1 MSLDQETITQQLQQL
16 ASLRQRLA
24 LLLQQQA
31 KLGAYTP
38 PYVLIDIQEAQSA
51 IRGIKEHLRAADV
64 AVEDEPNDDVIPTA
78 GAVPSHLSP
87 QEQRNR
93 SRMLDKVEAF
103 WVKGVLDQS
112 LYQMARLELAFEHA
126 PAQVSHPWETILQQ
140 ANQPNQT
147 LPVGKPVIAVFDDLL
162 GELLI
167 LGAPGGGK
175 TTMVLEL
182 TRDLIARARNNEQH
196 PIPVVFNL
204 STWATKRQPLGNW
217 LTEELNQRYDVPRK
231 LAQDWVAVNA
241 LLPLL
246 DGLDEVAAEHR
257 DACVAAIN
265 DYRTEAEGF
274 VPLAVCSRIAE
285 YRTLTRKLRLQGA
298 IVIQPLSKPQVDEYL
313 KGVGRPLAAVRAAL
327 RDDPT
332 LWELMDSPLMLSI
345 VALAYEDTSAAKR
358 PASPTPEERRRQL
371 FDDYIAAM
379 FARPGR
385 SKGTAAYT
393 QHQAVH
399 SLSWLAAQMVAHHQ
413 TMLYI
418 ERMQPEWL
426 PQARQRGYVVRMRLI
441 NGLLAGLLG
450 GLGFGLLMGLVFGL
464 FTGLLNGLVVGLL
477 GGLVFGL
484 LAGRGYG
491 LLVGLILGLGVGR
504 LDQIAIVE
512 TFRWSWEAVWSR
524 WRLVLSVGLLG
535 GLLGGLGVGLV
546 QGELVLKA
554 TPNQG
559 IRRSAR
565 SALVLGL
572 GSGLG
577 LGPFTGLLVGL
588 LVGLF
593 TGPLIGLLVGLL
605 VGLGS
610 GLSFGLFLALR
621 NGGFAVLQHY
631 TLRWLLYRNGSLPL
645 RLVPFLD
652 YCAERIFLRKVGG
665 GYIFV
670 HRLLMEHFA
679 SLQEDA

>member
-175 TTMVLEL
+175 TTMLLEL

-450 GLGFGLLMGLVFGL
+450 GLVF
-464 FTGLLNGLVVGLL
+464 GLL

>member
-1 MSLDQETITQQLQQL
+1 MLPLNTSYRSRRTMSLDQETITQQLQQL

-147 LPVGKPVIAVFDDLL
+147 LPVGKPVIAVFDDVL

-167 LGAPGGGK
+167 LGGPGSGK
-175 TTMVLEL
+175 TTMLLEL

-285 YRTLTRKLRLQGA
+285 YRALTRKLRLQGA

-450 GLGFGLLMGLVFGL
+450 GLWFGLVRGLVFGL
-464 FTGLLNGLVVGLL
+464 FTGLLNGLLAGLLGGLVFGLL

-535 GLLGGLGVGLV
+535 GLLGGLGVGL
-546 QGELVLKA
+546 LV
-554 TPNQG
+554 
-559 IRRSAR
+559 
-565 SALVLGL
+565 GL
-572 GSGLG
+572 
-577 LGPFTGLLVGL
+577 FTGLLVGL

-665 GYIFV
+665 GGYIFV
-670 HRLLMEHFA
+670 HRLLMEHFVG
-679 SLQEDA
+679 LERGTEE

>member
-1 MSLDQETITQQLQQL
+1 MLPLNTSYRSRRTMSLDQETINAQLAQL
-16 ASLRQRLA
+16 ASHRQRLA

-175 TTMVLEL
+175 TTMLLEL

-313 KGVGRPLAAVRAAL
+313 KRVGRPLAAVRAAL

-450 GLGFGLLMGLVFGL
+450 GLVF
-464 FTGLLNGLVVGLL
+464 GLL

-535 GLLGGLGVGLV
+535 GLLGGLGVGL
-546 QGELVLKA
+546 LV
-554 TPNQG
+554 
-559 IRRSAR
+559 
-565 SALVLGL
+565 GL
-572 GSGLG
+572 
-577 LGPFTGLLVGL
+577 FTGLLVGL

-665 GYIFV
+665 GGYIFV
-670 HRLLMEHFA
+670 HRLLMEHFVG
-679 SLQEDA
+679 LERGTEE